1 MLRRWFTRE
10 IDQNLCTDLH
20 TRYGHAVRVRCCLYM
35 QAEAELTRPC
45 WVVPVALLALS
56 MFNLTIQG
64 QASAEQQAEWMPL
77 VLSKGIIGT
86 YAQTVSAGG
95 QRHDQR
101 CRHGGAKLTQLCW
114 WNLTN

>member
-1 MLRRWFTRE
+1 M
-10 IDQNLCTDLH
+10 
-20 TRYGHAVRVRCCLYM
+20 
-35 QAEAELTRPC
+35 
-45 WVVPVALLALS
+45 VPVALLALS

-95 QRHDQR
+95 
-101 CRHGGAKLTQLCW
+101 AAP
-114 WNLTN
+114 